1 MLGRRAAGIYIVLV
15 LIFTGMLCR
24 MYALSMGETLSSAAN
39 TQSAFVLG
47 VDDTR
52 GIIYDCKLRPL
63 VGEKTHLVAAI
74 QPSPEAFTALTE
86 AREKGLDAPLP
97 DEGQT
102 KPYLMEIGRAHV

>member
-52 GIIYDCKLRPL
+52 GILKPGYR
-63 VGEKTHLVAAI
+63 
-74 QPSPEAFTALTE
+74 
-86 AREKGLDAPLP
+86 LDALLLKGDPSDP
-97 DEGQT
+97 AVFREGNPADAVFLAG
-102 KPYLMEIGRAHV
+102 KCVK